1 MRQWDI
7 TAIEQKMK
15 KIFLFTLALICSVVS
30 LGQSAD
36 DWRVHPNDAQYY
48 IKGIFDVTTGTSATY
63 TLTNVETKGVTL
75 KDPRGTYYGA
85 YQDAHDDV
93 MFTFNDVETTC
104 PTKYDYI
111 SYWVYDEEIN
121 EWQPDVEIRSADRGM
136 EHRKIMTVMLVLDC
150 SSSLENEFV
159 HDLKYVK
166 EGAKT
171 FLRTMY
177 DASHSGNIRIGII
190 GFNSLKRTSIR
201 EIQPLTEGSYLEMVR
216 FVDNFDVANGTA
228 LYYSL
233 DKALDM
239 TEKYT
244 ATLGSADNYVS
255 PIIVTFTDGVDQT
268 SFDNKKGIKNADSY
282 YNVVLNGI
290 KKANV
295 EHFVVPFLGSDI
307 KTEAQKEKFERV
319 LRSLTKP
326 NDNHHYLPVRSMSEL
341 GGIFGS
347 IANNLVDRWQILR
360 CYVAPARQGKVC
372 WTFGKKGTK
381 PAPIQPVVKN
391 GRNIFVGLNGT
402 IGIPMGMTSGRYY
415 SGGSYSYFDAFAFG
429 MNIKFGVDF
438 AYPVADKFAIGTYMN
453 IGAGPG
459 MLFANVG
466 NSAIGPN
473 FDFKVGLLMLAGD
486 VNDRPFI
493 IGLSPCLG
501 FGFVPGV
508 EYLPIELRFGRIT
521 KKHLYVTG
529 NLNIGLPLYGNFMI
543 EPGITIGYHFGDK
556 LKTKR

>member
-1 MRQWDI
+1 MKQWDI

-391 GRNIFVGLNGT
+391 GRNIFVGINGT
-402 IGIPMGMTSGRYY
+402 LDVPLGMPGGMY
-415 SGGSYSYFDAFAFG
+415 SGLNYFIFG
-429 MNIKFGVDF
+429 ANLKLGVDF
-438 AYPVADKFAIGTYMN
+438 AWPLTDRFAMGAYATLGGGPSMTFVNNTYFDGSFDMKF
-453 IGAGPG
+453 
-459 MLFANVG
+459 
-466 NSAIGPN
+466 
-473 FDFKVGLLMLAGD
+473 GLLMLAGD
-486 VNDRPFI
+486 LNKKPFI
-493 IGLSPCLG
+493 IGIAPCTGYG
-501 FGFVPGV
+501 FTGYGGLNSYV
-508 EYLPIELRFGRIT
+508 PIEFRFGRVT
-521 KKHLYVTG
+521 KEHLYVTG
-529 NLNIGLPLYGNFMI
+529 NLNLGIPIQGGFTI
-543 EPGITIGYHFGDK
+543 VPGITIGYHFGDK

>member
-1 MRQWDI
+1 
-7 TAIEQKMK
+7 MK
-15 KIFLFTLALICSVVS
+15 KLFLFALAVLCSVVS
-30 LGQSAD
+30 FGQSAD

-48 IKGIFDVTTGTSATY
+48 IKGVFDVSTGTNTTY

-268 SFDNKKGIKNADSY
+268 SFDTKKGIKNADSY

-402 IGIPMGMTSGRYY
+402 FGLPI
-415 SGGSYSYFDAFAFG
+415 FANNYGEVGAGF
-429 MNIKFGVDF
+429 NLKFGVDF
-438 AYPVADKFAIGTYMN
+438 AYPVADKFAIGLYMN
-453 IGAGPG
+453 MGGGMG
-459 MLFANVG
+459 MLQSG
-466 NSAIGPN
+466 MGGC
-473 FDFKVGLLMLAGD
+473 FDFKTGLLMLAGD

-493 IGLSPCLG
+493 IGVSPFLG
-501 FGFVPGV
+501 FGFCPGG
-508 EYLPIELRFGRIT
+508 EYLPFEVRFGRVI
-521 KKHLYVTG
+521 KKHLYITG
-529 NLNIGLPLYGNFMI
+529 NLNAGLPLYGSLMV
-543 EPGITIGYHFGDK
+543 EPSITVGYHFGDK